1 MSNLAAARRY
11 ARSLFEVCLK
21 EGDPER
27 AEVELADFADVFA
40 SHPGLEEALTNPAV
54 PVQKKRALI
63 SDLVS
68 RAGYTPVVSKLL
80 VLLAERD
87 RLLILP
93 ELVEAYR
100 DQLRAHS
107 QVVLAEVTT
116 AVALPPERAEA
127 LARSLSAATGKQ
139 VTVSATIDPGI
150 IGGVIA
156 RIGSVVFDGSV
167 SRQLQKMKER
177 LVNS

>member
-1 MSNLAAARRY
+1 MSNLAAAGRY

-21 EGDPER
+21 ESDPEQ
-27 AEVELADFADVFA
+27 AGVELADFASTFA
-40 SHPGLEEALTNPAV
+40 THPALEEALTNPAV
-54 PVQKKRALI
+54 PVQKKRALVTELI
-63 SDLVS
+63 M

-80 VLLAERD
+80 ILLAERD

-100 DQLRAHS
+100 EQLLAHS

-116 AVALPPERAEA
+116 AVALPPDRADA

-139 VTVSATIDPGI
+139 VTVNATIDPSI

-156 RIGSVVFDGSV
+156 RIGSVVYDGSV

-177 LVNS
+177 LVSS